1 MVDLE
6 GGGQRSNQATV
17 DGSTDSSG
25 PLPRPW
31 STWSCSHR
39 CIAGIFTPKRKYV
52 KENSFSINWHCF
64 SFLRNCDSEIKFCCP
79 VIIVPVALEC
89 YTIYTDASY

>member
-17 DGSTDSSG
+17 DGSTASSG
-25 PLPRPW
+25 PP
-31 STWSCSHR
+31 SSMVDVVVFHR